1 MTQYGYARVSTRD
14 QNVNRQLDALREFP
28 VLPEHTYVDY
38 YTGASFERP
47 RYQDLMDALSPG
59 DILVVTSIDRL
70 GRNYEEILDQWR
82 HLTRTRGVDIV
93 VLDMPLLD
101 TRATGEERG
110 VTGVFISDLVLQ
122 ILSYVAQVERENIHR
137 RQAEGIAAAQ
147 LRGTKFG
154 RPLKKRPR
162 NYEKTVRSYELGE
175 VSKSK
180 AAAALGVS
188 RATFDKW
195 LSQDREQLEDLR
207 GTMEKEPSPGDEL
220 PIKTQARK
228 HLLT

>member
-28 VLPEHTYVDY
+28 VLPEHTYIDY

-59 DILVVTSIDRL
+59 DMLVVTSIDRL

-82 HLTRTRGVDIV
+82 HLTRARGVDIV

-110 VTGVFISDLVLQ
+110 VTGVFIADLVLQ

-137 RQAEGIAAAQ
+137 RQAEGIAAAH
-147 LRGTKFG
+147 LRGIKFG
-154 RPLKKRPR
+154 RPSKKRPA
-162 NYEKTVRSYELGE
+162 NYEKTARSYELGE

-180 AAAALGVS
+180 AAASLGVS

-195 LSQDREQLEDLR
+195 LSQDREQLEGLGR
-207 GTMEKEPSPGDEL
+207 TVEREL
-220 PIKTQARK
+220 PLGGESPAKTPTGKQ
-228 HLLT
+228 LLT